1 MSVTFARGP
10 RRLASLAVLGI
21 LVSCSGQLPNS
32 VVSREQGERDH
43 SALSSATQITD
54 LVRDRGIM
62 APDQGSPVPLLEQL
76 RREVAKSDPNGSFSG
91 ITYDLSGGNTLPK
104 DWLIQSP
111 TRWGRRAGDLPFYAL
126 DCKSCDRDVLLP
138 SCNSDADCPGGGTC
152 GTAWAPTGAAS
163 GKRKVCFGHS
173 DALLPP
179 VHDLIAGARRFV
191 DIAVLQPVPG
201 TRFLGALR
209 AGLNELAA
217 SHRPVTVRLI
227 VGQYPPDGSDAAAL
241 LESLTSELRDV
252 PGARLTIT
260 VAAMQSCSA
269 SLPCK
274 GFSWPHAK
282 FITVDGSDARVGGHN
297 FWSEDYLIDN
307 PVHDLSMQVRGP
319 AAASAS
325 RFADRLWQFVCANLD
340 KKPAVQLATFVSGQ
354 GAVGGGC
361 PGSDAPPAASRPAG
375 GGVPILAIGRLG
387 AGITTDFANHSELAR
402 DLMFGAAR
410 HTIRISQQDV
420 GFVLGRAE
428 PIFPDSTLDRLLDF
442 IERRDGQ
449 VYIVLSNPG
458 ALGDSGST
466 YFNGVS
472 LMAFARHLRDLMQKR
487 VDKRDPLGR
496 YEVRR
501 GPDPINALLCSH
513 VHLAPLRFG
522 PDATWPDGKTFGNHA
537 KLWMVDDRVFYIGSD
552 NLYPVNLQEFG
563 YIVDD
568 RKAAGEL
575 LDAYWNPLW
584 QWSQRAAVSGDDVE
598 SCIFRTPK
606 K

>member
-1 MSVTFARGP
+1 MSVTFTRGP
-10 RRLASLAVLGI
+10 RRLASLAL
-21 LVSCSGQLPNS
+21 LSLLASCAGDLPNS

-54 LVRDRGIM
+54 LVRDRGITT
-62 APDQGSPVPLLEQL
+62 PDENSPVPLLEQL
-76 RREVAKSDPNGSFSG
+76 RREVAKSDPNGAFAG
-91 ITYDLSGGNTLPK
+91 ITYDLTGGNKLPA

-111 TRWGRRAGDLPFYAL
+111 TRWGHRADDLPFYAL
-126 DCKSCDRDVLLP
+126 DCKNCARDVLLP

-152 GTAWAPTGAAS
+152 GTVWAATGAPS
-163 GKRKVCFGHS
+163 GRRKVCFGHS
-173 DALLPP
+173 DALLLP

-191 DIAVLQPVPG
+191 DIAVLQPVPD

-209 AGLNELAA
+209 AGLNDLAA
-217 SHRPVTVRLI
+217 SRRPVTVRLI

-241 LESLTSELRDV
+241 LAQLTSELRDI
-252 PGARLTIT
+252 PGARLTID

-269 SLPCK
+269 SQPCK

-282 FITVDGSDARVGGHN
+282 FIAVDGSVARVGGHN
-297 FWSEDYLIDN
+297 LWSEDYLIDN
-307 PVHDLSMQVRGP
+307 PAHDLSMLVRGP

-340 KKPAVQLATFVSGQ
+340 KKPAVQLATFTSGQ
-354 GAVGGGC
+354 GDASGAC
-361 PGSDAPPAASRPAG
+361 PGPDAPLMTNRPAT
-375 GGVPILAIGRLG
+375 GGVPILAVGRLG
-387 AGITTDFANHSELAR
+387 AGITTDFANQSELAR

-420 GFVLGRAE
+420 GFVLGRAD

-466 YFNGVS
+466 YYNGVS
-472 LMAFARHLRDLMQKR
+472 LAAFARHLRDLLQKR
-487 VDKRDPLGR
+487 VDKRDPKER

-522 PDATWPDGKTFGNHA
+522 PDA
-537 KLWMVDDRVFYIGSD
+537 
-552 NLYPVNLQEFG
+552 
-563 YIVDD
+563 D
-568 RKAAGEL
+568 RK
-575 LDAYWNPLW
+575 
-584 QWSQRAAVSGDDVE
+584 SVV
-598 SCIFRTPK
+598 
-606 K
+606 